1 MTILIKD
8 EEADRLVRDLAARTG
23 ETITDAVKQAVRDRL
38 QKVPPHEDDIAARKR
53 RLAELLAYF
62 DSLPHV
68 NEHLTNDE
76 IIGYDENGLRT

>member
-8 EEADRLVRDLAARTG
+8 EETDQLVRELAARTG
-23 ETITDAVKQAVRDRL
+23 DTITDTVKKAVRDRL
-38 QKVPPHEDDIAARKR
+38 EQVPPNEDEVAARKR

-62 DSLPHV
+62 DSLPHT

-76 IIGYDENGLRT
+76 ILGYDENGLPT